1 MQKIA
6 GPGRLHANSSLRF
19 SSLFKL
25 QKSVAW
31 LLCFKECL
39 CYKNGRATSDR
50 VENGSLTVGKI
61 ARATREIVK
70 TIQCQEFHKELELL
84 QRFPQEHTTSS
95 VTAMP
100 NGKKLHCMGYVSPLI
115 LDGVICVGGR
125 MDRAS
130 LGLSAKHRMLLP
142 RKHHVTDLIIR
153 DCHERKGHMGASQ
166 VLASIRQRF
175 CILQGKA
182 AVRRVVGKSLK

>member
-100 NGKKLHCMGYVSPLI
+100 NGKKLHCMGYVSPL
-115 LDGVICVGGR
+115 
-125 MDRAS
+125 
-130 LGLSAKHRMLLP
+130 
-142 RKHHVTDLIIR
+142 
-153 DCHERKGHMGASQ
+153 
-166 VLASIRQRF
+166 
-175 CILQGKA
+175 
-182 AVRRVVGKSLK
+182 KSLVH